1 MPEVRLV
8 GPEGEQ
14 VGIVRIEDALRL
26 AVEADLDLVE
36 VAPKAK
42 PPVAKLMDF
51 GKWKYEAAVKARQ
64 SRRNQATTQLKEVR
78 FRLKIEDHDYQTK
91 ISQAQRFLK
100 SGDKVKAMIQF
111 RGREQQ
117 RPELGVQLLER
128 FADDVGEFGEVESKP
143 RQDGRNMVMVVGP
156 VRGAQ
161 ASRGKGGA
169 HKPREGG
176 GSRRDRRAAAAREEQ
191 QVETNNSIA
200 DAMPEELKQQ
210 ATEASDGPKP
220 GPKE

>member
-1 MPEVRLV
+1 MEVR
-8 GPEGEQ
+8 G
-14 VGIVRIEDALRL
+14 R
-26 AVEADLDLVE
+26 
-36 VAPKAK
+36 
-42 PPVAKLMDF
+42 
-51 GKWKYEAAVKARQ
+51 VKARQ

-91 ISQAQRFLK
+91 VSQAQRFLK

-117 RPELGVQLLER
+117 RPEFGVQLLER
-128 FADDVGEFGEVESKP
+128 FADDVGEFGEIESKP

-161 ASRGKGGA
+161 AAKGNGGA

-176 GSRRDRRAAAAREEQ
+176 GSRRDRRAAAAREERENQ
-191 QVETNNSIA
+191 AEQATPKNSVA
-200 DAMPEELKQQ
+200 DAMPDELKQQ
-210 ATEASDGPKP
+210 ATKPTDGPKP
-220 GPKE
+220 GPRTS

>member
-1 MPEVRLV
+1 MPRRAYVISEASVNERVRVAEVRLV
-8 GPEGEQ
+8 GREGEQ

-42 PPVAKLMDF
+42 PPVAKLMDV

-117 RPELGVQLLER
+117 RPELGVQMLER
-128 FADDVGEFGEVESKP
+128 LADEVGEFSEV
-143 RQDGRNMVMVVGP
+143 
-156 VRGAQ
+156 
-161 ASRGKGGA
+161 
-169 HKPREGG
+169 
-176 GSRRDRRAAAAREEQ
+176 
-191 QVETNNSIA
+191 
-200 DAMPEELKQQ
+200 
-210 ATEASDGPKP
+210 
-220 GPKE
+220 

>member
-1 MPEVRLV
+1 VPEVRLV